1 MWHRRRQSKTRK
13 SLRSAGGPSQLQVC
27 VGVGHSCLTTAG
39 TTPAHV
45 GTAANA
51 LVLAHQPLI
60 ALISVCRSSP
70 SGGTISACFK
80 ILDILESQMTRAQHS
95 VASPRVVCI
104 EDFRPIARQRVP
116 KSVFD
121 YLDGGAEGEVTLR
134 ENCRVFNDV
143 TFRARHAVAVPGCDL
158 HTRVLGFDLSLPFLL
173 APVGYSRLMH
183 PGGEVAAARAA
194 GKAGTGYIL
203 STISGHKLEDV
214 KAGSSGPVFYQLY
227 LMGGRGAAE
236 AVIERARVAGFSAL
250 VVTIDTPV
258 SGIRERD
265 YRNGM
270 KELISGGLLEKIP
283 YIPQIL
289 ARPGWLLEYLLDG
302 GLPGLPNVVIP
313 GKGPMPL
320 VDINAALAEST
331 PTWADL
337 RWIREIWK
345 GPIVI
350 KGVLT
355 ADDARRAVDEGVAA
369 ISVSNHGGRQL
380 DGLPA
385 SLRALPEVVNAVQ
398 GRIEVLM
405 DGGIR
410 RGTDIAKALCM
421 GARAVLCGRAY
432 AYGLAAAGE
441 AGVERAIQIL
451 RADLERT
458 LRLLGCPSVTALDRS
473 YVNVPKSWEAS

>member
-1 MWHRRRQSKTRK
+1 
-13 SLRSAGGPSQLQVC
+13 
-27 VGVGHSCLTTAG
+27 VGVLSAQGAG
-39 TTPAHV
+39 E
-45 GTAANA
+45 GMILAAGRFA
-51 LVLAHQPLI
+51 
-60 ALISVCRSSP
+60 SP
-70 SGGTISACFK
+70 VVSRGDRISGGFK
-80 ILDILESQMTRAQHS
+80 GASFWLRELGLQMTRAARA

-116 KSVFD
+116 QPVFD

-143 TFRARHAVAVPGCDL
+143 TFRPRHAVAVSSCDL
-158 HTRVLGFDLSLPFLL
+158 RTRVLGFELALPFLL

-194 GKAGTGYIL
+194 GRAGTGYIL

-214 KAGSSGPVFYQLY
+214 KAGSTGPVFYQLY

-236 AVIERARVAGFSAL
+236 AAIERARLAGFSAL

-258 SGIRERD
+258 AGIRERD
-265 YRNGM
+265 FRNGM
-270 KELISGGLLEKIP
+270 KELISGGTLEKIP
-283 YIPQIL
+283 YLPQIL
-289 ARPGWLLEYLLDG
+289 SRPGWLISFLLDG
-302 GLPGLPNVVIP
+302 GVPALPNVVVP
-313 GKGPMPL
+313 GKGPLPL
-320 VDINAALAEST
+320 VDVAVALSEST
-331 PTWADL
+331 VTWADL
-337 RWIREIWK
+337 KWIRELWR
-345 GPIVI
+345 GPIVV

-355 ADDARRAVDEGVAA
+355 GDDARHAMDEGAAA

-380 DGLPA
+380 DGVPA
-385 SLRALPEVVNAVQ
+385 SLRALPEVVEAVK

-410 RGTDIAKALCM
+410 RGTDIVKAICM

-441 AGVERAIQIL
+441 AGVDRAIEIL
-451 RADLERT
+451 RTDLERT
-458 LRLLGCPSVTALDRS
+458 LRLLGCGSVRELDRS
-473 YVNVPKSWEAS
+473 YVNVPEGWEVGG

>member
-1 MWHRRRQSKTRK
+1 M
-13 SLRSAGGPSQLQVC
+13 A
-27 VGVGHSCLTTAG
+27 
-39 TTPAHV
+39 
-45 GTAANA
+45 
-51 LVLAHQPLI
+51 
-60 ALISVCRSSP
+60 RSSR
-70 SGGTISACFK
+70 T
-80 ILDILESQMTRAQHS
+80 
-95 VASPRVVCI
+95 VASPKVVCI
-104 EDFRPIARQRVP
+104 EDFRPIARERIP
-116 KSVFD
+116 KPVFD

-134 ENCRVFNDV
+134 ENCRIFDDV
-143 TFRARHAVAVPGCDL
+143 TFRPRHAVDVGKCKL
-158 HTRVLGFDLSLPFLL
+158 CTRVLGFDLALPFLL

-183 PGGEVAAARAA
+183 PGGEVVAARAA
-194 GKAGTGYIL
+194 GGAGTAYIL
-203 STISGHKLEDV
+203 STISGHRLEDV
-214 KAGSSGPVFYQLY
+214 KAASTGPVFYQLY

-236 AVIERARVAGFSAL
+236 GAIERARVAGFSAL

-283 YIPQIL
+283 YLPQIL
-289 ARPGWLLEYLLDG
+289 SRPGWLMSFLMDG
-302 GLPGLPNVVIP
+302 GVPALPNVVVP

-320 VDINAALAEST
+320 IDVAAALAEST
-331 PTWADL
+331 VTWADL
-337 RWIREIWK
+337 KWIRELWK
-345 GPIVI
+345 GPIVV

-355 ADDARRAVDEGVAA
+355 ADDALRSIDEGAAA

-380 DGLPA
+380 DGVPP
-385 SLRALPEVVNAVQ
+385 SLRALPEVAKAVN

-441 AGVERAIQIL
+441 AGVERAIEIL
-451 RADLERT
+451 RTDLDRT
-458 LRLLGCPSVTALDRS
+458 LRLLGCPSVTALDGS
-473 YVNVPKSWEAS
+473 YVNVPKSWES

>member
-1 MWHRRRQSKTRK
+1 M
-13 SLRSAGGPSQLQVC
+13 
-27 VGVGHSCLTTAG
+27 
-39 TTPAHV
+39 
-45 GTAANA
+45 
-51 LVLAHQPLI
+51 
-60 ALISVCRSSP
+60 
-70 SGGTISACFK
+70 
-80 ILDILESQMTRAQHS
+80 QMTRAS
-95 VASPRVVCI
+95 RAVASPRVVCI

-116 KSVFD
+116 KPVFD

-143 TFRARHAVAVPGCDL
+143 TFRPRHAVAIAKCDL
-158 HTRVLGFDLSLPFLL
+158 RTRVLGFDLALPFLL

-194 GKAGTGYIL
+194 GRAGTGYIL

-214 KAGSSGPVFYQLY
+214 KGGSAGPVFYQLY

-236 AVIERARVAGFSAL
+236 AAIERARVAGFSAL

-265 YRNGM
+265 HRNGV
-270 KELISGGLLEKIP
+270 KGLISGGALEKIP
-283 YIPQIL
+283 HLPQIL
-289 ARPGWLLEYLLDG
+289 SRPGWLIDFLLDG
-302 GLPGLPNVVIP
+302 GMPGLPNVVVP
-313 GKGPMPL
+313 GKGPMGL

-331 PTWADL
+331 VTWADL
-337 RWIREIWK
+337 RWIREVWR
-345 GPIVI
+345 GPIVV

-355 ADDARRAVDEGVAA
+355 GDDARHAMDEGASA

-380 DGLPA
+380 DGVPA
-385 SLRALPEVVNAVQ
+385 SLRALPEVVDAVK

-410 RGTDIAKALCM
+410 RGGDIVKAICM

-441 AGVERAIQIL
+441 AGVDRAIEIL
-451 RADLERT
+451 RTDLERT
-458 LRLLGCPSVTALDRS
+458 LRLLGCASIAELDRS
-473 YVNVPKSWEAS
+473 YVNVPKEWEVG